1 LQEEAAFWRQKI
13 DKSLDL
19 DMSEFKDPAALLAY
33 TGTSLFNKLDI
44 IVDTYSHKDRYT
56 EAISAKKI

>member
-1 LQEEAAFWRQKI
+1 MRQKI

-44 IVDTYSHKDRYT
+44 IVDSYSHKDRYT
-56 EAISAKKI
+56 EAI

>member
-1 LQEEAAFWRQKI
+1 LQEEVAFLRQKI

-44 IVDTYSHKDRYT
+44 IVDSYSHKDRYT
-56 EAISAKKI
+56 EAI

>member
-1 LQEEAAFWRQKI
+1 MQEEVAFSRQKI

-33 TGTSLFNKLDI
+33 SGTSHFNKLDI
-44 IVDTYSHKDRYT
+44 IVDTYSHQDRYT
-56 EAISAKKI
+56 EAI

>member
-1 LQEEAAFWRQKI
+1 LQEVKAFWRQEI

-44 IVDTYSHKDRYT
+44 IVDTYSHQDRYT
-56 EAISAKKI
+56 GAISAKKI